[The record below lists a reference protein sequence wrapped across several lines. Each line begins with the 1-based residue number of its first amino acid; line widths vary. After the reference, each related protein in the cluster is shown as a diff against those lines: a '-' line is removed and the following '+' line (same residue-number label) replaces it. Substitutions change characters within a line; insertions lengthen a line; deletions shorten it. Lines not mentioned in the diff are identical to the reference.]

1 MDFGAGTYALGF
13 LAGALSTLAPCV
25 LPLLPVVVGAA
36 LAAHRFGPLALAAG
50 LALAFAA
57 AGIFVATV
65 GYSIG
70 YDDAWFR
77 RTAAIL
83 LLFFGAMLMSA
94 RLRARFAASTA
105 AFSSAGHWL
114 LARLKVPGWGGQF
127 VAGMLLGIV
136 WVPCVGPLLGAAS
149 ILAAQGEHLPQVS
162 ALMLAFGL
170 GAATPLAV
178 VGSLSRAALQRARP
192 RLLAAGETGRIA
204 LGALLFAV
212 GVLIL
217 TGLEK
222 RIEAFAVEHSPAWL
236 IELTTR
242 Y

>member
-25 LPLLPVVVGAA
+25 LPLLPIVAAAA

-57 AGIFVATV
+57 AGIFISTV

-70 YDDAWFR
+70 YGDEWFR

-83 LLFFGAMLMSA
+83 LVLFGAVLMSA

-105 AFSSAGHWL
+105 ALSSAGGRL
-114 LARLKVPGWGGQF
+114 LARLKLPGWSGQF
-127 VAGMLLGIV
+127 VTGMLLGVV
-136 WVPCVGPLLGAAS
+136 WVPCVGPVLGAAS
-149 ILAAQGEHLPQVS
+149 IVAAKGEHLPQIA

-178 VGSLSRAALQRARP
+178 VGSLSRAALQKARS
-192 RLLAAGETGRIA
+192 RLLAAGEFGRIA